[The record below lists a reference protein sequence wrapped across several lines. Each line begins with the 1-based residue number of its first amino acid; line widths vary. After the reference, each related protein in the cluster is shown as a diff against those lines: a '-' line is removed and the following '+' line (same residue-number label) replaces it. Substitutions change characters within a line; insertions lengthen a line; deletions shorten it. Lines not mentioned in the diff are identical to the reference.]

1 MSRVLIFSI
10 TILFL
15 SACQQGG
22 TRPQQH
28 VAPDPKAAE
37 INMRLGLNYMQRGDY
52 VVALEKLEKSLKQDP
67 NLPSTH
73 NTIALLYQR
82 LGVMDKAEKH
92 FKESISRAPSYSEAH
107 NNYGVFLCQQEQ
119 YDESEKHFLLAIK
132 NPLYRSPAQ
141 AIENAGLC
149 VSRIPDLVRAEAH
162 FHKALQINPNMAKS
176 LLHLADISYKQQDYT
191 KAKSYMKR
199 YKSVALWTPQ
209 SLFIAIQLG
218 NKIGNDNEVAS
229 HILLLKGKFPDSEQA
244 QQVRRGEY

>member
-1 MSRVLIFSI
+1 MIRVLILGVTF
-10 TILFL
+10 LFL
-15 SACQQGG
+15 GACQQGG

-28 VAPDPKAAE
+28 IAPDPKAAE

-52 VVALEKLEKSLKQDP
+52 AVALEKLEKSLKQDP

-82 LGVMDKAEKH
+82 LGMLDTAEKH
-92 FKESISRAPSYSEAH
+92 FKESISRAPNYSEAH
-107 NNYGVFLCQQEQ
+107 NNYGVFLCQQKQ
-119 YDESEKHFLLAIK
+119 YDESEKQFLLAIK
-132 NPLYRSPAQ
+132 NPLYNSAAQ

-176 LLHLADISYKQQDYT
+176 LLNLADISYQQHDYT
-191 KAKSYMKR
+191 QAKSYMKR
-199 YKSVALWTPQ
+199 YQSVSLWSPQAL
-209 SLFIAIQLG
+209 LIMIKIEKKLG
-218 NKIGNDNEVAS
+218 EKNEVAS
-229 HILLLKGKFPDSEQA
+229 HLLLLKGKFPDSDQA